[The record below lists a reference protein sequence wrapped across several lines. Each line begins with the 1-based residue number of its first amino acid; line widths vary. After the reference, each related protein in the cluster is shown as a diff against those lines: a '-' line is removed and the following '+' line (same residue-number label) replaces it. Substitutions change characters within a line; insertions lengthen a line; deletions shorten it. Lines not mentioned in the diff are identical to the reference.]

1 MWTGTGLYPTNDLAV
16 LEMTDEAP
24 VLEKAFPAPNIPP
37 VFPDSL
43 SLEAS

>member
-1 MWTGTGLYPTNDLAV
+1 MGTGLYPTKDLAV
-16 LEMTDEAP
+16 LEITDDAP
-24 VLEKAFPAPNIPP
+24 PLEKALPGIP